1 MTDLTSNMSENIVVE
16 IFQTKGNSIR
26 VALFIYLLK
35 LITLLRLQSKIESTV
50 VHVLVSNV
58 IEDHIDADYSS
69 AA

>member
-16 IFQTKGNSIR
+16 IFQTKGNSISGT
-26 VALFIYLLK
+26 FIYLLK
-35 LITLLRLQSKIESTV
+35 LITLLRLQSKIESTI